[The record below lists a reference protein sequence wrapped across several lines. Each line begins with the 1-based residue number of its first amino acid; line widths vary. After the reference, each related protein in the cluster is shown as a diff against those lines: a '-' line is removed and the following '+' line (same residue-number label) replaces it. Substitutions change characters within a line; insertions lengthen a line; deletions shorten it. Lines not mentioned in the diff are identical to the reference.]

1 MNEKVQEE
9 LQAEI
14 ERFAGN
20 VTAILQS
27 AVADA
32 LADALGAVKTPRV
45 ATTGGKKKVT
55 KKTSAKRVARNK
67 GQKRSR
73 KDLERLTSKLL
84 TQVGK
89 ADGQSIEELGKAM
102 KMPTKEL
109 KLPMQKLLDAKQVK
123 KKGRLRATRYSAA

>member
-32 LADALGAVKTPRV
+32 LADALGAVKK
-45 ATTGGKKKVT
+45 TGGNKKVT
-55 KKTSAKRVARNK
+55 KKTSAKRVSRKK

-73 KDLERLTSKLL
+73 KDLDRLTSKLL
-84 TQVGK
+84 TQVGRV
-89 ADGQSIEELGKAM
+89 DGQSIEEIGKAM
-102 KMPTKEL
+102 RVPTREL